1 MTTTLIKAILLS
13 GALFPLSLT
22 TAARCDI
29 GLNEVSVTCVAVDG
43 ITEEQFPK
51 KFGAAPRTDCNAI
64 PTPATD
70 PNFPNPHWRVSIYSI
85 DISAVKQ
92 VLRIGI
98 VCFRSQEATNPN
110 ILFFAI

>member
-13 GALFPLSLT
+13 GALFPSTLT

-85 DISAVKQ
+85 DISAVQK
-92 VLRIGI
+92 VLRIVI
-98 VCFRSQEATNPN
+98 VCFRSH
-110 ILFFAI
+110 